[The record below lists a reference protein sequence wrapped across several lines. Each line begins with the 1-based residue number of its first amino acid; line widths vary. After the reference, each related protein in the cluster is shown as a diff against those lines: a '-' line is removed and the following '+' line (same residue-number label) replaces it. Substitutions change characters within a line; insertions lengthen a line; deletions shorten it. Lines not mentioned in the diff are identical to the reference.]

1 MIFDYPEINHGEIS
15 KAIND
20 IKLNAGKSK
29 DDLANESSIVK
40 IVCFGGC
47 HGHNVSIDEYL
58 NTKE

>member
-1 MIFDYPEINHGEIS
+1 MIFDYPDINHGEIS

-20 IKLNAGKSK
+20 IKLDTSKSK
-29 DDLANESSIVK
+29 DDLANESK
-40 IVCFGGC
+40 IACFGGC